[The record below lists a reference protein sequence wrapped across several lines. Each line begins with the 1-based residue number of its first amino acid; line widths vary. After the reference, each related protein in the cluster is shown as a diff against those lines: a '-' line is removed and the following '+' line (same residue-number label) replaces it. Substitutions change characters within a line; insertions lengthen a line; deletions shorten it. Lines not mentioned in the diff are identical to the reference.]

1 MLMIFHIGLESH
13 ARYPFCVK
21 CNLFAYYAFSLIVS
35 ACVCVFCII
44 EDHFSL
50 TVCCQ
55 NKFLPTP
62 DNFYWTHYQQ
72 ISSHF
77 GVGGIK
83 VFNALSKHSIKH
95 QFSPPSSE
103 YFIDV
108 TVFGIRDLVSSLNLR
123 FVLYYDIKSNRQ
135 TNRRLGCI
143 AQKDSLTHIVI
154 LGMDFLWTI
163 LMLNFFQTV
172 LWAILGLYRY

>member
-1 MLMIFHIGLESH
+1 MQSVRLLCVLSH
-13 ARYPFCVK
+13 SFC
-21 CNLFAYYAFSLIVS
+21 L
-35 ACVCVFCII
+35 CVCVFCII

-83 VFNALSKHSIKH
+83 VFNAFSKHSIKH

-135 TNRRLGCI
+135 TNRKLGCI
-143 AQKDSLTHIVI
+143 AQRHSLTHIVI

-163 LMLNFFQTV
+163 LMLNFFSNSFMGHSR
-172 LWAILGLYRY
+172 AISILTYDYVFIDF